1 MKKKFLLT
9 GILFIAAVVFIFLSL
24 RSYGLI
30 DAKLK
35 LEDRDQ
41 GTIEIK
47 DMQPAGT
54 EQEISGE
61 NWQADGKEKTSGTRD
76 TEEERRQTD
85 DTEEQERKTVNP
97 EIPVLTLVSETVEI
111 KAGEKFDLFAQV
123 KDVSD
128 DKDDRYILYR
138 DIQIRGDYNVNIP
151 GEYIL
156 RYSVLDTDGNES
168 EIKELKLIV
177 KEE

>member
-1 MKKKFLLT
+1 MKKKLLLT
-9 GILFIAAVVFIFLSL
+9 GILFIAAVLFIFLSL

-30 DAKLK
+30 NAKLK

-41 GTIEIK
+41 GTIAIK
-47 DMQPAGT
+47 DLQPAGT
-54 EQEISGE
+54 EQETSQE
-61 NWQADGKEKTSGTRD
+61 SMQSYGKEKKSGAGETKEEKGQ
-76 TEEERRQTD
+76 TEG
-85 DTEEQERKTVNP
+85 TEEQETETVNP
-97 EIPVLTLVSETVEI
+97 EIPVLTLVSDTVEI
-111 KAGEKFDLFAQV
+111 KAGENFDLFAQV

-128 DKDDRYILYR
+128 DKDDKYILYR

-156 RYSVLDTDGNES
+156 KYSVLDTDGNES